1 MAQTMAAAPG
11 WSGHAV
17 MRGLSGHTDVGT
29 QFMLGSM
36 IPETYAFIVHRPET
50 IHPEISFRH
59 PGGGKAAETGQHR
72 LSGGSSNLI
81 SSGKRGIVKIQ
92 TK

>member
-36 IPETYAFIVHRPET
+36 IPETYAFIKGT
-50 IHPEISFRH
+50 W
-59 PGGGKAAETGQHR
+59 KAGYERKTDKAW
-72 LSGGSSNLI
+72 
-81 SSGKRGIVKIQ
+81 KP
-92 TK
+92 